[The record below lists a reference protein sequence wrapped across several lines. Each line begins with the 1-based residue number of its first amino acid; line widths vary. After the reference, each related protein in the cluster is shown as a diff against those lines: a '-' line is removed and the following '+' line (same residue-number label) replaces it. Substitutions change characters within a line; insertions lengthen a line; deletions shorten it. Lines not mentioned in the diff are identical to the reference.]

1 MRRHPAFST
10 ALAATA
16 CIFLLTLLGGLFTP
30 GYSHVSQFI
39 SELGASQAAHEY
51 PVRFVG
57 FLPAGVTLLAFCW
70 FAHRALPRASLT
82 SAALIALAV
91 YAAGYCVAAAFPC
104 DTGCRPATPSPSQR
118 IHNLVGGMGYLLAPG
133 FLGVFASQSRTWPA
147 AAPLPIIGLVAALIA
162 LAGLL
167 TLSPTS
173 SFVGLSQRAVEVA
186 VLGWVVAC
194 GWYIDARSRAAA

>member
-1 MRRHPAFST
+1 M
-10 ALAATA
+10 
-16 CIFLLTLLGGLFTP
+16 LTLLGGLFTP

-51 PVRFVG
+51 PVRLIG

-70 FAHRALPRASLT
+70 FAHRALPKASLT
-82 SAALIALAV
+82 S
-91 YAAGYCVAAAFPC
+91 
-104 DTGCRPATPSPSQR
+104 
-118 IHNLVGGMGYLLAPG
+118 
-133 FLGVFASQSRTWPA
+133 
-147 AAPLPIIGLVAALIA
+147 AALIA

-173 SFVGLSQRAVEVA
+173 SLVGLSQRAVEVA

-194 GWYIDARSRAAA
+194 GWYIDARSRVAA